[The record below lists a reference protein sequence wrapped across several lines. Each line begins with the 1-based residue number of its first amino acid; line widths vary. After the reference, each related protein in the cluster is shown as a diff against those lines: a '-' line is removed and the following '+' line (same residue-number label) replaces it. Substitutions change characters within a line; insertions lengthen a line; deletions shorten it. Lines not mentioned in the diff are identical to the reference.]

1 MINVRGMAN
10 AAIQVVNDNQT
21 ITLERSAGYT
31 TAPGGKRTPAYD
43 TFSGEAQIQAL
54 GPKDLQHV
62 ANLNLQDVSRKVYL
76 YGNWMG
82 VVRADAK
89 GGDLLT
95 FPQVPGGTNQKW
107 KVVTVFETWATW
119 CAVGV
124 VLQTDVVTP

>member
-10 AAIQVVNDNQT
+10 AAIQVVNANIT
-21 ITLERSAGYT
+21 IPLLRSTGYT
-31 TAPGGKRTPAYD
+31 VGANGKQMPTYD
-43 TFSGEAQIQAL
+43 TLSGPAQVQAL

-62 ANLNLQDVSRKVYL
+62 NALNLQNVSRKVYL

-82 VVRADAK
+82 VVRADEK

-95 FPQVPGGTNQKW
+95 FPQIGGGADHQW
-107 KVVTVFETWATW
+107 KVVTVFETWPTW

-124 VLQTDVVTP
+124 VLQGGDA